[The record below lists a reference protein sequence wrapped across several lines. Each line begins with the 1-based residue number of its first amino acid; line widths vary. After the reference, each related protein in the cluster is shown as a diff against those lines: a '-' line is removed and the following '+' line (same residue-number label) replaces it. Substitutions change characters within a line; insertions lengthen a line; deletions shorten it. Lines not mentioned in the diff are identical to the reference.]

1 MHFNSLLLKHLAHTR
16 DLIVFALLYKPM
28 LERYS
33 ALDATQ
39 HIQRVY
45 MADSV
50 TKADL
55 DEFRSFRVKELNDHK
70 DQVADQVTGSC
81 NKAESALALSKQLK
95 TDADNKFTH
104 SGNERNFKFNIKLNE
119 ILR

>member
-1 MHFNSLLLKHLAHTR
+1 
-16 DLIVFALLYKPM
+16 M
-28 LERYS
+28 LQRYS

-70 DQVADQVTGSC
+70 DQVADQVADQVTGSC

-95 TDADNKFTH
+95 TDADIKFTH
-104 SGNERNFKFNIKLNE
+104 SGNERNFKFNIKLKE